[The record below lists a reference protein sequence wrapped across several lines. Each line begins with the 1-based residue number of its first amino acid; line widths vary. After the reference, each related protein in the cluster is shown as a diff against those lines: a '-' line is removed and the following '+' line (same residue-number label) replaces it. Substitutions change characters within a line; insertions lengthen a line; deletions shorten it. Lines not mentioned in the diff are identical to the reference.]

1 MQFMCAKSD
10 PCWWQWHQQNCSNC
24 PMAWLALKDIQDFQ
38 SLLSQLIVCNWLM
51 ELRGD
56 MWPFLMTGR
65 VTMVQPA
72 TTWRQPIRDC
82 SYYQNW
88 MINYPDLLHWIM
100 IWWISFILLT
110 CRSFT
115 RICHKIFR
123 HWDVTLGLRLDYLHS
138 TFTEYPFQIVNIHW
152 IKTL

>member
-51 ELRGD
+51 KLRGD

-110 CRSFT
+110 WRNFT
-115 RICHKIFR
+115 RVTKSLGTGMW
-123 HWDVTLGLRLDYLHS
+123 HWAWDWTTYIQHLLSILFWML
-138 TFTEYPFQIVNIHW
+138 TFIG
-152 IKTL
+152 